1 MAAGG
6 AEIDIFYE
14 IAREAQNNTG
24 LVREVPAVKA
34 AVMRVFFRQLVH
46 RLERPVNDLAG
57 SYVDSWLRPVAVKA
71 VAEENL
77 YAAFVRLVE
86 HRLDRVG
93 AGNISQ
99 RKNGRL
105 KIAAVIECRCHDDY
119 IFHAEHRYLAHL
131 FAPVFGGKGVESGVP
146 VFALRGVVMMN
157 FKKVPSIP
165 LDIKA
170 PPCSF

>member
-1 MAAGG
+1 
-6 AEIDIFYE
+6 
-14 IAREAQNNTG
+14 
-24 LVREVPAVKA
+24 
-34 AVMRVFFRQLVH
+34 MRVFFGQLVH

-57 SYVDSWLRPVAVKA
+57 SYVDSGLRPVAVKA

-93 AGNISQ
+93 AGDIRQ

-105 KIAAVIECRCHDDY
+105 EIAAVIECRCHDDY
-119 IFHAEHRYLAHL
+119 VLHFERRYLAHL

-146 VFALRGVVMMN
+146 VFALRRVVMVN
-157 FKKVPSIP
+157 FKKSSVNS
-165 LDIKA
+165 
-170 PPCSF
+170 S

>member
-6 AEIDIFYE
+6 AEIDIFHE
-14 IAREAQNNTG
+14 IPRKAQDYTSF
-24 LVREVPAVKA
+24 VREVPAVEA
-34 AVMRVFFRQLVH
+34 FVPRVFFRQLIHGFKRAVYY
-46 RLERPVNDLAG
+46 LARG
-57 SYVDSWLRPVAVKA
+57 YVDSGLRPVAVKA

-93 AGNISQ
+93 AGDIRQ

-105 KIAAVIECRCHDDY
+105 KIAAVIECSRHNDY
-119 IFHAEHRYLAHL
+119 VLHFERRYLANL

-146 VFALRGVVMMN
+146 VFALRRVVMVN

>member
-1 MAAGG
+1 M
-6 AEIDIFYE
+6 
-14 IAREAQNNTG
+14 
-24 LVREVPAVKA
+24 P
-34 AVMRVFFRQLVH
+34 RVFFRQLVH
-46 RLERPVNDLAG
+46 RLERPVNDLARG
-57 SYVDSWLRPVAVKA
+57 YVDSGLRPVAVKA

-93 AGNISQ
+93 AGNIRQ

-119 IFHAEHRYLAHL
+119 IFHAERRYLAHL

-157 FKKVPSIP
+157 FKKSSVNS
-165 LDIKA
+165 
-170 PPCSF
+170 S